1 MVETIVVEELE
12 EIELKSRKLK
22 IMGRMKRNLGE
33 FEMKMLKNKI
43 KASEKKLEKKI
54 ARKKAIKIEEAKREI
69 HKKRKMTTLE
79 TRTRAELETER
90 INKIK
95 ELKLRPFDFLS

>member
-1 MVETIVVEELE
+1 MEELE

-43 KASEKKLEKKI
+43 KASEKI

-79 TRTRAELETER
+79 TRKRAELETER
-90 INKIK
+90 INKIT

>member
-43 KASEKKLEKKI
+43 KASEKI

-79 TRTRAELETER
+79 TRKRAELETER

-95 ELKLRPFDFLS
+95 ELELRPFDFLS

>member
-43 KASEKKLEKKI
+43 KASEKI
-54 ARKKAIKIEEAKREI
+54 ARKKSIKIEEAKREI

-90 INKIK
+90 TNKIK

>member
-1 MVETIVVEELE
+1 MVETIVMEELE

-22 IMGRMKRNLGE
+22 IMGRMKQNLGE

-43 KASEKKLEKKI
+43 KASEKI

-79 TRTRAELETER
+79 TRKRAELETER
-90 INKIK
+90 INKIT

>member
-1 MVETIVVEELE
+1 MEELE

-22 IMGRMKRNLGE
+22 IMGRMKQNLGE

-43 KASEKKLEKKI
+43 KASEKI
-54 ARKKAIKIEEAKREI
+54 ATKKAIKIEEAKREI

-79 TRTRAELETER
+79 TRKRAELETER

-95 ELKLRPFDFLS
+95 ELELRPFDFLS

>member
-1 MVETIVVEELE
+1 MEELE

-43 KASEKKLEKKI
+43 KASEKI
-54 ARKKAIKIEEAKREI
+54 ARKKSIKIEEAKREI

-79 TRTRAELETER
+79 TRTRAEVETER
-90 INKIK
+90 TNKIK

>member
-1 MVETIVVEELE
+1 MEELE

-43 KASEKKLEKKI
+43 KASEKI
-54 ARKKAIKIEEAKREI
+54 ARKKSIKIEEAKTEI

-90 INKIK
+90 TNKIK

>member
-1 MVETIVVEELE
+1 MEELE

-43 KASEKKLEKKI
+43 KASEKI

-79 TRTRAELETER
+79 TRKRAELETER

>member
-43 KASEKKLEKKI
+43 KASEKI

-79 TRTRAELETER
+79 TRKRAELETER

>member
-1 MVETIVVEELE
+1 MEELE

-43 KASEKKLEKKI
+43 KASEKI

>member
-43 KASEKKLEKKI
+43 KASEKI

>member
-12 EIELKSRKLK
+12 ETELKSRKLK

-43 KASEKKLEKKI
+43 KASEKI

>member
-43 KASEKKLEKKI
+43 KASEKI

-69 HKKRKMTTLE
+69 HNKRKMTTLE
-79 TRTRAELETER
+79 TRKRAELETER

>member
-1 MVETIVVEELE
+1 MEELE
-12 EIELKSRKLK
+12 EIELKSRKLQ

-43 KASEKKLEKKI
+43 KASEKI
-54 ARKKAIKIEEAKREI
+54 ARKKSIKIEEAKREI

-90 INKIK
+90 TNKIK